1 MGLGVEGR
9 RPAVSDK
16 GVKQVNGNTPYETWL
31 RRQSKA
37 FQTEVLGVA
46 RAKLFREG
54 RISIGRFVDAQGA
67 TLTLDQLRKLEPMV
81 FEDLGI

>member
-1 MGLGVEGR
+1 M
-9 RPAVSDK
+9 SDE
-16 GVKQVNGNTPYETWL
+16 GVKQVKGNTSYESWL
-31 RRQSKA
+31 RRQSVA
-37 FQTEVLGVA
+37 FQVEVLGVA

-54 RISIGRFVDAQGA
+54 KISIGRFVDEQGR